1 MEGFK
6 SGFKDGMGA
15 AVEQANKNMTKFI
28 QTAQNKITGGFS
40 NLKDGRAKEHYKNS
54 KHWCLFGHGTLH

>member
-6 SGFKDGMGA
+6 SGFKDGMG
-15 AVEQANKNMTKFI
+15 VEQANKNMTKFI

-40 NLKDGRAKEHYKNS
+40 NLKSGRAKELYYKNNN
-54 KHWCLFGHGTLH
+54 LLVFF